1 VILGVIVSTT
11 LPLIN
16 DIIYTTSGATAV
28 ELIING
34 RLTSWNPPVLIPLM
48 IRVPVTAA
56 VGVPDIEP
64 FKLSKVKPAGKGIL
78 VGARRYF
85 LIAPPA
91 VRFKLVED
99 WC

>member
-1 VILGVIVSTT
+1 
-11 LPLIN
+11 
-16 DIIYTTSGATAV
+16 
-28 ELIING
+28 
-34 RLTSWNPPVLIPLM
+34 M